1 MTEYPYV
8 KVAELPNQI
17 IYAKRTSAGGIA
29 YYTDEHGVMSL
40 IVDMTVVDEF
50 TLKMVLQLHKHL
62 EQKSRNSTGTRYDI
76 MEMKVRA
83 AEEENTKTV
92 KAGRIDRM
100 GRCIK
105 CGIVQPT
112 ESVRLGMINPPEC
125 DFYGCPQKD

>member
-1 MTEYPYV
+1 MTEYPFV

-29 YYTDEHGVMSL
+29 YYTDQYSVMSL
-40 IVDMTVVDEF
+40 IVDMTIVDEF

-62 EQKSRNSTGTRYDI
+62 EQKSWNSTGTRYDI
-76 MEMKVRA
+76 MEMKARA
-83 AEEENTKTV
+83 AEEEKTKTA

-105 CGIVQPT
+105 CGIVQSSHMT
-112 ESVRLGMINPPEC
+112 EC